1 MPALLQ
7 AGLDRWLRIGFLG
20 FTAEGAENAEQ
31 EKREKEMGLKSRV
44 C

>member
-1 MPALLQ
+1 MESAVSEYFF
-7 AGLDRWLRIGFLG
+7 WG